1 MRREQGVVSATAYS
15 IQRKPAKR
23 TSRRLRF

>member
-1 MRREQGVVSATAYS
+1 MRREQGVVSATTYR

-23 TSRRLRF
+23 TSRRLKF